1 MKQFACKLY
10 YNKVK
15 VLDTIHFNSKKRVIS
30 LAKKKYAKEMLVDMY
45 RMMLRIRGFETRAA
59 ECFTKGMLAGNIHLC
74 IGQEAVATGAC
85 MALDKEDY
93 IATTHRGHGH
103 TIAKGGQLDKMLAEL
118 FGKKTGYCK
127 GKGGSMHIA
136 DVDGLHHLGANG
148 IVGAGIPIAAG
159 SALASKVWGDTHV
172 TLSMF
177 GDSASNQG
185 TFHEAVNM
193 AAAWKLPVV
202 FLIENNSYGVSTN
215 IHSVTNT
222 ETLAVRA
229 KGYDIPG
236 KTVDGND
243 PTVVYE
249 AVKEAVEY
257 ARAGNGP
264 SIVECTTF
272 RHQGHY
278 CGDPANYRPAEYM
291 EHAHEQDAID
301 NMKARLL
308 ADGVATEE
316 ELLAVAAEVAAE
328 LEVAYEFAVAS
339 DYPDPSEA
347 LTDVYSSDNERGV
360 VR

>member
-1 MKQFACKLY
+1 
-10 YNKVK
+10 
-15 VLDTIHFNSKKRVIS
+15 
-30 LAKKKYAKEMLVDMY
+30 MLMDLY
-45 RMMLRIRGFETRAA
+45 RMMLRIRAFETRAA

-74 IGQEAVATGAC
+74 IGQEAVAAGAC
-85 MALDKEDY
+85 YALKKEDY

-103 TIAKGGQLDKMLAEL
+103 TIAKGGQLDRMLAEL
-118 FGKKTGYCK
+118 FGKKTGYCN

-136 DVDGLHHLGANG
+136 DVEGLHHLGANG

-159 SALASKVWGDTHV
+159 AALASKVWGDKHV
-172 TLSMF
+172 TLCFF

-185 TFHEAVNM
+185 TFHEAINM

-202 FLIENNSYGVSTN
+202 FLCENNNYGVSTN

-222 ETLAVRA
+222 DTIAVRA

-236 KTVDGND
+236 NTVDGND
-243 PTVVYE
+243 PAVVYE
-249 AVKEAVEY
+249 AVKEAVDF

-264 SIVECTTF
+264 SIVECMTY

-291 EHAHEQDAID
+291 EHAHEDDAIP

-308 ADGVATEE
+308 DEKVATE
-316 ELLAVAAEVAAE
+316 VE
-328 LEVAYEFAVAS
+328 LEAVEEEVKAEMEAAYEFAVNS
-339 DYPDPSEA
+339 EYPDPSEA
-347 LTDVYSSDNERGV
+347 TTDVYSSDNERSV